1 MTDSFSIYKKPQGMN
16 NSYQAA
22 STNAQISASAATSS
36 GASAS
41 ASSDTPLS
49 LTNVYGY
56 FVNSINKT
64 DNTERKIAEV
74 GLALSAIEAMFTSM
88 ANEIGTYMDDVQN
101 ANGAS
106 TSVNLGSMPMSYQG
120 KTVIINGQP
129 VYLNQVITKTNHAI
143 AILNTKYSDFYESA
157 KDNNAT
163 FLSKLPN
170 PKDGLLPYLPTFGEP
185 GDGASQDGVN
195 EGPQTFTTADGTT
208 YTYDAPAPL
217 NSGQDNAIT
226 ALQDFQTAISSAESG
241 KNNVSI
247 ATSQLQRDIN
257 NAWKTLSSEL
267 KALIAMVTQII
278 NNI

>member
-22 STNAQISASAATSS
+22 STNAQMSASAATSS
-36 GASAS
+36 SASAS

-64 DNTERKIAEV
+64 DDIERKLAEV
-74 GLALSAIEAMFTSM
+74 GLALSAIEAMFTSV
-88 ANEIGTYMDDVQN
+88 ADQIGTYMDEVQKE
-101 ANGAS
+101 NGAS
-106 TSVNLGSMPMSYQG
+106 TSVSLGTMPMSYHDQ
-120 KTVIINGQP
+120 TIIINGNP

-143 AILNTKYSDFYESA
+143 AILNTKYSDFYASA
-157 KDNNAT
+157 KANNAP
-163 FLSKLPN
+163 FLSKLPD
-170 PKDGLLPYLPTFGEP
+170 PKYGLLPYLPTFGKP
-185 GDGASQDGVN
+185 GDGASQDGVAG
-195 EGPQTFTTADGTT
+195 GPQTFTTADGTT
-208 YTYDAPAPL
+208 YTYDAPDPL
-217 NSGQDNAIT
+217 DSLQNNPMT
-226 ALQDFQTAISSAESG
+226 ALQDFQTSISSAESA
-241 KNNVSI
+241 KNNISI
-247 ATSQLQRDIN
+247 ATSQMQRNIN